1 MKRNKALFIVQTALI
16 AILVGANGILINQ
29 NNHFKEKNRKLLLQN
44 DSIQSVNLILSNTV
58 DTITKKSNTLNLNRR
73 LTAR

>member
-29 NNHFKEKNRKLLLQN
+29 NNHIKEKNRKLLLQN
-44 DSIQSVNLILSNTV
+44 DSIKSVNLILSNTV
-58 DTITKKSNTLNLNRR
+58 DTITKKSNTLYLNRR